1 LEQHIYN
8 WIRKAEQKWLHRLHL
23 HVSALFAGRFLPSHD
38 QSHHLRVWNICK
50 YLLREIAGFNE
61 MMDEELVEGLIIAAW
76 FHDTGMSLSIGRE
89 HGALGRELCE
99 RFLNAQERPR
109 PLRADELLEAI
120 ERHDLKK
127 EQVYGEFVAGTP
139 PGILALLS
147 VADDLEALGLI
158 GIYRYTEIYLNRGIP
173 LKELG
178 FQVLE
183 NAGKRF
189 RNIVSSCR
197 QCGPLVKTYHQQ
209 YNELAVF
216 FDAYN
221 RQLLAESDPA
231 VVYCGHVGIVNYIRK
246 WSVEAGVRPEHY
258 LQELEGIEPGAI
270 VQTYFNQL
278 KNELERA
285 RL

>member
-1 LEQHIYN
+1 LEQRIYN
-8 WIRKAEQKWLHRLHL
+8 WIIKAEQKWLHRLQL
-23 HVSALFAGRFLPSHD
+23 HVSALFDMKFLPSHD

-50 YLLREIAGFNE
+50 TLLPEIAGFNE
-61 MMDEELVEGLIIAAW
+61 MMDQDLVEGLIIAAW
-76 FHDTGMSLSIGRE
+76 FHDTGMSLSIGKE

-99 RFLNAQERPR
+99 RFLNGQELPR
-109 PLRADELLEAI
+109 PLRAAELLEAI
-120 ERHDLKK
+120 ERHDLK
-127 EQVYGEFVAGTP
+127 EEPVYGEFGAGTP

-147 VADDLEALGLI
+147 VADDLEAMGLI